1 MWMQSTLNVSRTKLS
16 LMSPEKCSNYEF
28 LEEQLKNYQ
37 DGRNLT
43 QKQWRGPTTWKD
55 MLENALSDTANWPNN
70 IVEPLY
76 KVSSLCL
83 DDHHFKKE
91 ELESVGGVSKL
102 RSQIVL
108 VDPTVF
114 GQ

>member
-1 MWMQSTLNVSRTKLS
+1 
-16 LMSPEKCSNYEF
+16 MSPEKCSNYEF

-55 MLENALSDTANWPNN
+55 MLENALSDTANWQT
-70 IVEPLY
+70 IKWSHYTKFQVFAWI
-76 KVSSLCL
+76 
-83 DDHHFKKE
+83 DHHFKKE

-102 RSQIVL
+102 CSQIVL
-108 VDPTVF
+108 VDPDSLWSVNKLALSVTK
-114 GQ
+114 